1 MPRRSSNALIAA
13 LALLAL
19 VMLTVWFLP
28 APATTHDAGGKT
40 RPQTAQT
47 KAKASPVLPTAPQ
60 PVAPS
65 EASAQP
71 RPAPVLN
78 GGKTVMQVYRLAL
91 RGGVISLD
99 AADRVEGDFHR
110 RRGPMTWLPGMWCV
124 RVLDASQRAL
134 AQETSAAPDE
144 PCVVLDPNVAK
155 SSGQPQAARLKLTD
169 DVMTQV
175 RMPATPGA
183 KWVKIYRLAGSQPAA
198 LDVEPLG
205 QLLATLPIP

>member
-13 LALLAL
+13 LVLLTL
-19 VMLTVWFLP
+19 VMVAVWLRPEPEKTRQSADQNRSQTPQTTTVAAPDPQTSP
-28 APATTHDAGGKT
+28 APAADTN
-40 RPQTAQT
+40 
-47 KAKASPVLPTAPQ
+47 
-60 PVAPS
+60 
-65 EASAQP
+65 ASASP

-78 GGKTVMQVYRLAL
+78 GGKSVMQVYRLAL
-91 RGGVISLD
+91 RGGVISLE
-99 AADRVEGDFHR
+99 AADRVEGEFHR
-110 RRGPMTWLPGMWCV
+110 RRGPMTWRPGMWCV
-124 RVLDASQRAL
+124 RVLDASQRTL

-144 PCVVLDPNVAK
+144 PCVVLDPHVATA
-155 SSGQPQAARLKLTD
+155 SGQPQAAKLKLTD

-175 RMPATPGA
+175 RMPTTPGA